1 VVRSI
6 NELVKFLSEISV
18 HGSCGDEFKFKIL
31 RKDTLMLTEIPRQA
45 LANNLSIIDIEDV
58 SDGFI
63 ITITK
68 RFGKGCRE
76 SVDNASTS

>member
-1 VVRSI
+1 MVRSLD
-6 NELVKFLSEISV
+6 ELVKFLNEISV
-18 HGSCGDEFKFKIL
+18 HGDCEDKFKFKIL
-31 RKDTLMLTEIPRQA
+31 RKDMLMLTEIPRQA

-68 RFGKGCRE
+68 RFGKECRKG
-76 SVDNASTS
+76 VDNASTS